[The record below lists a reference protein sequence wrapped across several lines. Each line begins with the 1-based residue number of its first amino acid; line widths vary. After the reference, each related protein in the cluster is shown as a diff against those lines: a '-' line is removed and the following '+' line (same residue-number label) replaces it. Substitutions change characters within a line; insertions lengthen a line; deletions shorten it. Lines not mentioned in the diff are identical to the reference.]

1 MKKNIEDFGLN
12 AGKIWTTLDS
22 GGTLPQNKLMETTRL
37 MAEDF
42 YVAVGWLARENKICK
57 NGLVYSLGETN
68 LNDRIGDD
76 AGKIW
81 DVLNTWG
88 EVDISYIPRLAQL
101 NDRDTFCAIGWL
113 AREGK
118 IKARVVKPNKT
129 QIKLG
134 LK

>member
-12 AGKIWTTLDS
+12 AGKIWRVLENN
-22 GGTLPQNKLMETTRL
+22 GTLPQNRLIETTKL

-42 YVAVGWLARENKICK
+42 YVAIGWLAREDKIHK
-57 NGLVYSLGETN
+57 NGLMYSLGETN
-68 LNDRIGDD
+68 LKDKIGED

-81 DVLNTWG
+81 KILETWG
-88 EVDISYIPRLAQL
+88 EVDISYIPKLAQI

-118 IKARVVKPNKT
+118 LRTRIIKPNKP
-129 QIKLG
+129 QIKFR

>member
-22 GGTLPQNKLMETTRL
+22 GGSLPQNKLMETTRL

-42 YVAVGWLARENKICK
+42 YVAVGWLVRENKICK

-68 LNDRIGDD
+68 LNERIGED

-101 NDRDTFCAIGWL
+101 NDRDTFCAIGLL